1 MPSVN
6 VPKKDLI
13 RWGILGGAG
22 LVLLVILW
30 VACARYSALTGEVTK
45 LKTQVKEGEALLSHV
60 SQLDPAELQREFATL
75 NGRLE
80 SALRISDV
88 LEELNHL
95 GDAKN
100 IDFVSVEPTILEDQS
115 AVMIRMEMEGGY
127 QDLGEFFGALDDMA
141 SALVRVK
148 SLELKQLELGG
159 PLHLTAEIELY
170 MHQAGQQ
177 AA

>member
-1 MPSVN
+1 MPSLN
-6 VPKKDLI
+6 VPNKDLI
-13 RWGILGGAG
+13 RWGVLGGGG
-22 LVLLVILW
+22 LVLLVIVW
-30 VACARYSALTGEVTK
+30 VGCARYSALKQEVDK
-45 LKTQVKEGEALLSHV
+45 IKMQVKQGEALLSHV
-60 SQLDPAELQREFATL
+60 AQLDPSELQREFARL

-88 LEELNHL
+88 LEELNHM

-100 IDFVSVEPTILEDQS
+100 IDFVSVEPTVMQDQA

-127 QDLGEFFGALDDMA
+127 RDIGDFFGALDDMA

-159 PLHLTAEIELY
+159 PLHITAEIELY
-170 MHQAGQQ
+170 MHQPQQ
-177 AA
+177 QTA